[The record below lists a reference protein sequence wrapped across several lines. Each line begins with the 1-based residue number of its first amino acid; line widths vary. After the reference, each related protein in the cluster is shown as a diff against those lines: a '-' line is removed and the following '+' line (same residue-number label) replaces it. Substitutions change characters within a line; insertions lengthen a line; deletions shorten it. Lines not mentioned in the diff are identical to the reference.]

1 MAPPRGKCSS
11 SEKLE
16 SWLGSKS
23 SSAAMHSI
31 SLLTAPPFPRF
42 WGEHTHTLV
51 ALHEVRAILLCWEI
65 QGHGQF
71 AEALAM
77 RTIVQDLY
85 T

>member
-16 SWLGSKS
+16 SWLASKS

-42 WGEHTHTLV
+42 WGEHTHRRMLM
-51 ALHEVRAILLCWEI
+51 ALPEAQAMLLCWE
-65 QGHGQF
+65 HS
-71 AEALAM
+71 
-77 RTIVQDLY
+77 
-85 T
+85 